1 VINAGSFVLD
11 MTSVQ
16 LLDMDN
22 DKFEGEI
29 RDDFFQAPTHPTST
43 FVITKTENQ

>member
-1 VINAGSFVLD
+1 MITAGSFTLD

-16 LLDMDN
+16 LLDIDN
-22 DKFEGEI
+22 AKFEAEI
-29 RDDFFQAPTHPTST
+29 RDDFFQAPTNPTSI